1 MVQLKRKVTL
11 RTKETVEPKPQP
23 ATLQKD
29 PKPSS
34 GQGKWWIAMA
44 VVLLLVGLGVYF
56 YRHNAS
62 TAEKA
67 VAEAAVGSTQG
78 VNTAQTTSK
87 AGESNEASAP
97 AQSAAGQVQTKEAKA
112 GQASATAQGAAPAAV
127 KAGASETPASVAQT
141 SAKVAPPTA
150 KEAAA
155 QQTAAG
161 KQSTMPQTAKSASAQ
176 ATQMPAAVQPAAA
189 TSMEALK
196 GSVEQVAHEV
206 IRGEFGN
213 GRERMD
219 KLGARYTE
227 VQRRVNQIYRAH
239 RAR

>member
-11 RTKETVEPKPQP
+11 RTKENVEQAPQP
-23 ATLQKD
+23 PTLQKD

-78 VNTAQTTSK
+78 VDTALTTSK
-87 AGESNEASAP
+87 AEESNEASAS
-97 AQSAAGQVQTKEAKA
+97 AQSAANQVQTKGAEA
-112 GQASATAQGAAPAAV
+112 GQAGATAQDAAPAAV

-141 SAKVAPPTA
+141 PALAPKHFWPF
-150 KEAAA
+150 
-155 QQTAAG
+155 G
-161 KQSTMPQTAKSASAQ
+161 ASAI
-176 ATQMPAAVQPAAA
+176 AFLPKPRR
-189 TSMEALK
+189 LP
-196 GSVEQVAHEV
+196 
-206 IRGEFGN
+206 
-213 GRERMD
+213 
-219 KLGARYTE
+219 
-227 VQRRVNQIYRAH
+227 QRRRLGNRRRQESNRRCPKRPKVLR
-239 RAR
+239 RKRRKCP

>member
-11 RTKETVEPKPQP
+11 RTKETVEQKPQP
-23 ATLQKD
+23 ATLRKD

-78 VNTAQTTSK
+78 VDTAQTTSK
-87 AGESNEASAP
+87 ARESNEASAP
-97 AQSAAGQVQTKEAKA
+97 AQSAANQVQTKGAEA
-112 GQASATAQGAAPAAV
+112 GQPSATAQDAAPAAV
-127 KAGASETPASVAQT
+127 KAGASETTASAAQA
-141 SAKVAPPTA
+141 SAKAATPTA

-161 KQSTMPQTAKSASAQ
+161 KQSTTPQTAKSASAQ
-176 ATQMPAAVQPAAA
+176 ATQMPAAA
-189 TSMEALK
+189 TSMGAVK
-196 GSVEQVAHEV
+196 GSVEQMARDV
-206 IRGEFGN
+206 IRGVFGN

>member
-11 RTKETVEPKPQP
+11 RTKETVEQEPQP

-78 VNTAQTTSK
+78 VDTAQTTSK
-87 AGESNEASAP
+87 ARESNEASAP
-97 AQSAAGQVQTKEAKA
+97 AQSAANQVQTKGAEA
-112 GQASATAQGAAPAAV
+112 GQPSATAQDAAPAAV
-127 KAGASETPASVAQT
+127 KAGASETTASA
-141 SAKVAPPTA
+141 APTA
-150 KEAAA
+150 KEVTAL
-155 QQTAAG
+155 QTAAG
-161 KQSTMPQTAKSASAQ
+161 KQSTTPQTAKSASAQ

-189 TSMEALK
+189 TSMGAVK
-196 GSVEQVAHEV
+196 GSVEQMARDV
-206 IRGEFGN
+206 IRGVFGN

>member
-67 VAEAAVGSTQG
+67 VAEAAVSSMQG
-78 VNTAQTTSK
+78 VDTAQTTAK

-97 AQSAAGQVQTKEAKA
+97 AQSAAGQVQTKEAEA

-127 KAGASETPASVAQT
+127 KAGASEKTASVAQT
-141 SAKVAPPTA
+141 PAKAATPTA

-161 KQSTMPQTAKSASAQ
+161 KQSTMPQTAK
-176 ATQMPAAVQPAAA
+176 
-189 TSMEALK
+189 K
-196 GSVEQVAHEV
+196 C
-206 IRGEFGN
+206 
-213 GRERMD
+213 
-219 KLGARYTE
+219 LGASDANARSGTARSRN
-227 VQRRVNQIYRAH
+227 VDGVSQRQCRTSGARGDSRRVRQWS
-239 RAR
+239 